1 MLYVLIFV
9 LVLLSFWGLLLYVR
23 KSQWDTIHRN
33 LLDLED
39 HYEGKVIRRGFA
51 ARPFFYGKINGYPL
65 TLNISSEKIGK
76 ERLNYFDISWGMP
89 TAESFTI
96 SEKEW
101 LAKHRDQKVDI
112 LPEMENERGQKFAL
126 IHNDP
131 KRAEEIKNHPAVSVF
146 INDFSNL
153 CYIFLGKTGI
163 ICEFSA
169 ENLAEASKFDSM
181 KKRFNLIKILGE
193 AFKQ

>member
-9 LVLLSFWGLLLYVR
+9 LFVIAIWGLLLYVR

-39 HYEGKVIRRGFA
+39 NYEGKVIRRGFA
-51 ARPFFYGKINGYPL
+51 ARPFFYGKINGHSL
-65 TLNISSEKIGK
+65 TLNISSEKLGK

-89 TAESFTI
+89 TSESFTI
-96 SEKEW
+96 SEKGW
-101 LAKHRDQKVDI
+101 LSKHRDQEVAV
-112 LPEMENERGQKFAL
+112 LPEIENDYGQKFAL
-126 IHNDP
+126 IHKDP
-131 KRAEEIKNHPAVSVF
+131 EKAKEIMQHPAVKPF
-146 INDFSNL
+146 INDCKSL

-169 ENLAEASKFDSM
+169 ENLAEASKYESL
-181 KKRFNLIKILGE
+181 KKRFELIKTLGE

>member
-1 MLYVLIFV
+1 MLYILIFF
-9 LVLLSFWGLLLYVR
+9 LILLAVWGLLLYAR

-51 ARPFFYGKINGYPL
+51 ARPFFYGKINGYSL
-65 TLNISSEKIGK
+65 TLNISSEKLAN
-76 ERLNYFDISWGMP
+76 ERLNYFDISWGLP
-89 TAESFTI
+89 TSESFTI
-96 SEKEW
+96 AEKKW
-101 LAKHRDQKVDI
+101 LAKHRDKEADI
-112 LPEMENERGQKFAL
+112 LPEIENDYGQRFGL
-126 IHNDP
+126 IHKDLN
-131 KRAEEIKNHPAVSVF
+131 KAKEIMQHPAVLKFVNEF
-146 INDFSNL
+146 KNL

-169 ENLAEASKFDSM
+169 ENLAEASKFDSIV
-181 KKRFNLIKILGE
+181 KRFELIKTLGE

>member
-9 LVLLSFWGLLLYVR
+9 LVLLSVWGLLLYVR

-51 ARPFFYGKINGYPL
+51 ARPFFYGKINGHPL
-65 TLNISSEKIGK
+65 TVNISSEKLGD
-76 ERLNYFDISWGMP
+76 ERLNYFDISWGIP
-89 TAESFTI
+89 TSETFTI
-96 SEKEW
+96 AEKGW
-101 LAKHRDQKVDI
+101 LAKHRDQKVDV
-112 LPEMENERGQKFAL
+112 LPEMENDYGQKFAL
-126 IHNDP
+126 IHKDQD
-131 KRAEEIKNHPAVSVF
+131 KAAEIMQHQAVRDF
-146 INDFSNL
+146 INGFQNL
-153 CYIFLGKTGI
+153 CYIFLGNTGI

-181 KKRFNLIKILGE
+181 KKRFDLIKMLGD
-193 AFKQ
+193 AFK